1 MKLEIK
7 LLVLFS
13 LISILPL
20 SVYSIWNGI
29 RAEEVSIQK
38 IKSDLHQYAEV
49 EEKNIQ
55 FSINSEF
62 KLLDSIKSRT
72 VMRQL
77 VQQYYETKDP
87 QINDK
92 IDLILHDAI
101 SAIPDIKYLSIIG
114 KNGTVIFSTEENFV
128 GLHYENFKIFNEGK
142 TRNYVSFDSYLKE
155 IHGVNER
162 LILHVVGPI
171 TRDGEFLGV
180 MVVDTDAYTVLPKG
194 DFSNLGTTAEYV
206 LGKKLD
212 NGDVLIVNQLNRD
225 KDASMKT
232 IIPKEADFPLVVA
245 FENREDILD
254 TVDYRG
260 VPVLAATRYID
271 GMDLSLVIKVDKSEI
286 YESIILQRNA
296 VITVLVVIGAGIFVT
311 SLLVS
316 RQIQH
321 KMRYLEVYLTKIGE
335 HDFNYVPQIRGKDE
349 FAQITTKIQLMVSKL
364 KDYSVLQEA
373 EKMKDEFSAMI
384 THELKTP
391 LVPIVGYCKMLK
403 NRMIGELNQEQQE
416 AIVVIDR
423 NVKQIERLIGDIMD
437 ARKLD
442 LGKMKFNIEA
452 ISVDDFFD
460 NLNLNY
466 KQVLLEKGKEFITN
480 LQTRGLIIKID
491 KNRMQQVFDNL
502 ISNAVKFTPDKFGKI
517 EVGCKNENSK
527 IVFYVKDDGE
537 GISIES
543 QQNLFKKFYQIDT
556 SERRKLGGAGLG
568 LAICKGI
575 VENLN
580 GKIWVESDGLT
591 GTTFYIEFP
600 IY

>member
-1 MKLEIK
+1 MKLGIK

-29 RAEEVSIQK
+29 HAEEVSIQK
-38 IKSDLHQYAEV
+38 IKSDLHHYAEV

-77 VQQYYETKDP
+77 VQQYYEIEDP

-212 NGDVLIVNQLNRD
+212 NDDVLIVNQLNRD

-232 IIPKEADFPLVVA
+232 IIPKDADVPLVVA
-245 FENREDILD
+245 FENREGILD
-254 TVDYRG
+254 TADYRG

-271 GMDLSLVIKVDKSEI
+271 GTDLSLVIKVDKSEI
-286 YESIILQRNA
+286 YESIILQRNT
-296 VITVLVVIGAGIFVT
+296 VITVLAVIGAGIFVT
-311 SLLVS
+311 SLLIS

-321 KMRYLEVYLTKIGE
+321 KMRYLEEYLTKIGE
-335 HDFNYVPQIRGKDE
+335 HNFNYVPQIRGKDE
-349 FAQITTKIQLMVSKL
+349 FSQITTKIQLMVSKL

-403 NRMIGELNQEQQE
+403 NRMIGDLNQEQQE

-442 LGKMKFNIEA
+442 MGKMKFNIEA

-466 KQVLLEKGKEFITN
+466 KRVLLENGKEFITN

-491 KNRMQQVFDNL
+491 KNRMQQIFDNL

-527 IVFYVKDDGE
+527 IVFYVKDNGE

-556 SERRKLGGAGLG
+556 SERRKIGGAGLG
-568 LAICKGI
+568 LAISKGI

-600 IY
+600 I